1 MYFIEST
8 VLQSTSKYRTFKIWN
23 TVVQFLGFFLHFCFC
38 FCFQEIGKKT
48 ELDNAKT
55 SKNQNKCSVFEW
67 HSKNGS
73 FNMTLHHWKPD
84 LSCTLI
90 PSEYTLRSNNTFY
103 VLFGFW
109 LSLGAVK
116 HEFFLT
122 FLNCCYSPFKGSS
135 RFSAAGIL
143 KPGNIGQRIVHYQLP
158 PYNVNFF
165 VGVKIRTCEE
175 MISHLLS
182 IPCYN

>member
-143 KPGNIGQRIVHYQLP
+143 KPGNIGQRVVHYQLP
-158 PYNVNFF
+158 PYNVNLFCR
-165 VGVKIRTCEE
+165 GENKNMWRDDQPST
-175 MISHLLS
+175 
-182 IPCYN
+182 